1 MQISEE
7 KTTNQHDRISRVRA
21 GCCLRAVYV
30 GKDGEDI
37 CAAFAAEQM
46 DAVVEKFCDIREQ
59 TEIELNPFFVLG
71 QFYFSDFLISG
82 RAKCQVPKLFFEKR
96 IRGGKISLLRFLSC
110 CFF

>member
-7 KTTNQHDRISRVRA
+7 KTANQHDRISRVRA

-37 CAAFAAEQM
+37 CAAFAAEQK

-59 TEIELNPFFVLG
+59 TEIELNPFFVFG

-82 RAKCQVPKLFFEKR
+82 RAKCQVPKLFFEKKDK
-96 IRGGKISLLRFLSC
+96 GG
-110 CFF
+110 